1 METVN
6 QTNYKP
12 KEGRKTHGPSLTQLA
27 EYQPLGKMLNNLTI
41 AGLNASAR
49 QALEYYDGNIDQE
62 IDIPLLPRHIS
73 PDPVSVYEAARYFQ
87 EQKRKIEHRVREEHE
102 KRVQE
107 EIAENDRKIA
117 EAKRKAGGEP
127 PA

>member
-1 METVN
+1 MNTVN
-6 QTNYKP
+6 QTNYVP
-12 KEGRKTHGPSLTQLA
+12 KTGRKTKGPSLTQLA

-73 PDPVSVYEAARYFQ
+73 PDPVSVYEAAQFFQ
-87 EQKRKIEHRVREEHE
+87 GQKNKIEERVRQEHE

-107 EIAENDRKIA
+107 QIAENDRKVA
-117 EAKRKAGGEP
+117 QAKAKAGGSP